1 MTPDERIVEAIERL
15 MVEAIGVTT
24 VALAQAAPEVDLSIA
39 QWRAL
44 MVVGSRADG
53 IRVGEIA
60 SRIGSAVPTTSRLV
74 RRLER
79 RGLVVAQRDETDRRA
94 TLVRLTE
101 SGERIRTAIV
111 ARRRQLVRE
120 ALSVRADA
128 LPGELVGGLAEIR
141 SALHRYE

>member
-1 MTPDERIVEAIERL
+1 MTPDERIVQAVERL

-44 MVVGSRADG
+44 VVVGSRAGG

-60 SRIGSAVPTTSRLV
+60 TRIGSAVPTTSRLV

-79 RGLVVAQRDETDRRA
+79 RGLVVAQRDEADRRA

-101 SGERIRTAIV
+101 TGERIRGGIV
-111 ARRRQLVRE
+111 ERRRQLVRD
-120 ALSVRADA
+120 ALVARPGV
-128 LPGELVGGLAEIR
+128 LPGELSGGLAEI
-141 SALHRYE
+141 SAALHRYE

>member
-1 MTPDERIVEAIERL
+1 MTTDERIVEAVERL

-24 VALAQAAPEVDLSIA
+24 VALAQAAPAVDLSIA

-44 MVVGSRADG
+44 MVVGSRASG

-60 SRIGSAVPTTSRLV
+60 ARIGSAVPTTSRLV

-79 RGLVVAQRDETDRRA
+79 RALVVAQRDETDRRA

-101 SGERIRTAIV
+101 SGELIRTAIV
-111 ARRRQLVRE
+111 ERRRQLVRD
-120 ALSVRADA
+120 ALSVRPDA
-128 LPGELVGGLAEIR
+128 LSGELAGGLAEIGA
-141 SALHRYE
+141 ALRRYE

>member
-1 MTPDERIVEAIERL
+1 MTPDERIIEAVERL

-60 SRIGSAVPTTSRLV
+60 ARIGSAVPTTSRLI

-79 RGLVVAQRDETDRRA
+79 RGLVVAQRDELDRRA

-101 SGERIRTAIV
+101 SGKLIRTTIV
-111 ARRRQLVRE
+111 GRRRQLVRD
-120 ALSVRADA
+120 ALSVRPEAV
-128 LPGELVGGLAEIR
+128 PGELVGGLAEIAA
-141 SALHRYE
+141 ALHRYE